1 MASSAQ
7 NTSSNSTCEDVYGE
21 TNIHISYL
29 VSFFIIFS
37 SCIPF
42 FVMYFQ
48 ILCKKKPHIIAADKS
63 EIPRPE
69 KLPFKLK
76 VTLLVLL
83 FGFMMTYCAVEDTFA
98 GFLAT
103 FCNNHLNWSK
113 GTSSFATSTQWA
125 AFSVGRFSGI
135 FLIKVFKPVQ
145 LLCTY
150 CIFLMSAFVGLL
162 IVSITMT
169 TELVW
174 VFIAIAGFSMSI
186 IFPCIFTWTEE
197 SILKV
202 SGMVSSMLL
211 IGASSGFML
220 NPLLLGYLMDKLSP
234 MWFVYLLLAESCL
247 CFSLF
252 MAVFILVR
260 MFVNVKGVSTTFNV
274 ETVLPAQEMVLLNE
288 KKLE

>member
-1 MASSAQ
+1 MTTQ

-21 TNIHISYL
+21 TNIHVSYL

-42 FVMYFQ
+42 FVMYFN
-48 ILCKKKPHIIAADKS
+48 ILCKKRPHVIAADKS
-63 EIPRPE
+63 EIPRPD

-76 VTLLVLL
+76 VIFLVLL
-83 FGFMMTYCAVEDTFA
+83 FGFMMTYCAVEDTFS

-103 FCNNHLNWSK
+103 FCINHLNWSK
-113 GTSSFATSTQWA
+113 GTSSFATSTHWA
-125 AFSVGRFSGI
+125 AFSIGRFSGI
-135 FLIKVFKPVQ
+135 FLIKFFKPVQ

-150 CIFLMSAFVGLL
+150 CILLMSAFVGLL

-202 SGMVSSMLL
+202 SGMISSMLL
-211 IGASSGFML
+211 IAASSGLML
-220 NPLLLGYLMDKLSP
+220 NPRLLGYLMDKFTP

-252 MAVFILVR
+252 MAVCILVR
-260 MFVNVKGVSTTFNV
+260 MFVNVPGVSTKCNV
-274 ETVLPAQEMVLLNE
+274 ETVFPAQEMIPLHE